1 MYKILGS
8 LFFLTIIKFKMKKP
22 IKKLENLQ
30 IIEYVDLWDDFY
42 I

>member
-8 LFFLTIIKFKMKKP
+8 LFFLTIFKMKKP